1 MLNALRLSLILVL
14 ALTGLSLGAARG
26 QAKVAGQIVLCS
38 GESVVTVAGDDQGK
52 PITRVLICPDMAL
65 SLMQGI
71 DDAPV
76 CPVSPTRFSQ
86 FEAEV
91 AETTATALRAVVA
104 RARDPPPSFTS

>member
-26 QAKVAGQIVLCS
+26 QAKVADQIVLCT
-38 GESVVTVAGDDQGK
+38 GESVVTVAVDDQGK

-65 SLMQGI
+65 SLMQGVH
-71 DDAPV
+71 DGSALPDT
-76 CPVSPTRFSQ
+76 PTRFSL

-91 AETTATALRAVVA
+91 AETTATALWSVAA